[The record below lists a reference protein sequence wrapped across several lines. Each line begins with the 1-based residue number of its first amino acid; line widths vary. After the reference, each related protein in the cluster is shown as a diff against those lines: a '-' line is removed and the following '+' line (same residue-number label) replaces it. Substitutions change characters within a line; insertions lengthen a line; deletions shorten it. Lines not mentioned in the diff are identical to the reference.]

1 MNNLK
6 RNNMTPKEKADELVL
21 KFKKYAYYP
30 KTNDDEV
37 FINQLNNNAKQ
48 CALIAVDEIING
60 YEFDILYIEHKR
72 IMDNINF
79 WDEVK
84 QEIEKL

>member
-1 MNNLK
+1 MK
-6 RNNMTPKEKADELVL
+6 PKEKAVELYS
-21 KFKKYAYYP
+21 KY
-30 KTNDDEV
+30 E
-37 FINQLNNNAKQ
+37 QLGKDFTRGVSMKEFSKE

-60 YEFDILYIEHKR
+60 YEFDSLDIEHNR

-84 QEIEKL
+84 QEIERL